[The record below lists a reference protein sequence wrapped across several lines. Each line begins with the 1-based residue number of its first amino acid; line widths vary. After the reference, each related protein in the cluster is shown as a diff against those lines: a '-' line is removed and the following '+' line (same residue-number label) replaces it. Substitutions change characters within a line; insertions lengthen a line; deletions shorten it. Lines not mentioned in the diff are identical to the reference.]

1 MPFLKKNFLVNTFCC
16 LQATK
21 NYVQKAKDE
30 EEVLTKLDQL
40 INDKTS
46 TLEQIRASLSK
57 LSNKGRGE
65 WMNGSPL
72 IWAVSNNRKDVV
84 EDMVKKEE
92 FKIDAIS
99 KKCKEYF
106 DWCALGAALGRGNDE
121 MAQFLVHNLNANV
134 NVTKLGWGS
143 LLTGSIFKAD
153 FKAVDLLLTD
163 LKADPNISVDV
174 DGCGDCSYTPL
185 HYAMWNDFQK

>member
-1 MPFLKKNFLVNTFCC
+1 
-16 LQATK
+16 
-21 NYVQKAKDE
+21 
-30 EEVLTKLDQL
+30 
-40 INDKTS
+40 
-46 TLEQIRASLSK
+46 
-57 LSNKGRGE
+57 
-65 WMNGSPL
+65 MNGSPL

-99 KKCKEYF
+99 
-106 DWCALGAALGRGNDE
+106 RGNDE

>member
-1 MPFLKKNFLVNTFCC
+1 MKKLV
-16 LQATK
+16 
-21 NYVQKAKDE
+21 
-30 EEVLTKLDQL
+30 QL

-57 LSNKGRGE
+57 LSKKDRAE
-65 WMNGSPL
+65 WTNGSPL
-72 IWAVSNNRKDVV
+72 IWAVLNDRKDVV
-84 EDMVKKEE
+84 EYMVKKEE
-92 FKIDAIS
+92 FNVDAIS
-99 KKCKEYF
+99 KKCQDYF

-121 MAQFLVHNLNANV
+121 LAKFLVHDLNANV
-134 NVTKLGWGS
+134 NITKLGWGS

-163 LKADPNISVDV
+163 LKANPNHSVV
-174 DGCGDCSYTPL
+174 IDGCGNCSYTPL